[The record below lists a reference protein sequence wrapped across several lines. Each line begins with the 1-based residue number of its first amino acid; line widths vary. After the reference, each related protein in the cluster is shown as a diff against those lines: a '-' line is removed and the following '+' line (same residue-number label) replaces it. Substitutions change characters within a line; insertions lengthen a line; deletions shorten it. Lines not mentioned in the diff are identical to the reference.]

1 VLYQTEGNRVTGN
14 LKSKTLRRCV
24 YGSGPYVQRA
34 GATDNNEIPPVAYDR
49 IGEGIRA
56 PWPNGIVHGQGRCLA
71 R

>member
-34 GATDNNEIPPVAYDR
+34 GATDNNEIPPIAHVGLDFADATPAIAAAIDR
-49 IGEGIRA
+49 
-56 PWPNGIVHGQGRCLA
+56 
-71 R
+71 